1 MCMWKHWGFLIVD
14 AISRYWK
21 TPCIEWNKSV
31 TKNGTKNR
39 SYWPKREVCVKH
51 QKKKETRNERMW
63 HRTLFRMMERKMKD
77 TLGWELKKG
86 KVTGKEI
93 GKSTRVTKKHWKWKE
108 EQIIENLKTI
118 C

>member
-39 SYWPKREVCVKH
+39 NYWPKREVCVKH
-51 QKKKETRNERMW
+51 QKRKKLE
-63 HRTLFRMMERKMKD
+63 MKECD
-77 TLGWELKKG
+77 TEPYSEW
-86 KVTGKEI
+86 
-93 GKSTRVTKKHWKWKE
+93 WKE
-108 EQIIENLKTI
+108 RWKILWDGS
-118 C
+118 